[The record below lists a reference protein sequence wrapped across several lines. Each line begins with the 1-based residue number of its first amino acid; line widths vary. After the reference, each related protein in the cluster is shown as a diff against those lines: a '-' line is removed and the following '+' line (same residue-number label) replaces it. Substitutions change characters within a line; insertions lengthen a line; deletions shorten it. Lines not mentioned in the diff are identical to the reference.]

1 MRNIFQK
8 IVLTKHRLAWWVAG
22 QSQWGQSEE
31 KARALGQRG
40 RLWSTWEEPWGQ
52 AQKFWVLSRKSCA
65 YYFSI
70 QIINWFREKK
80 KISLPNPYSML
91 PTAYIYSSKH
101 SMLCLQHRRPRFD
114 PWVGKIAWRRAS
126 YIQPTPVFWPGE
138 SHGLAG
144 YSSWGH
150 RVRHYLATKPAP

>member
-80 KISLPNPYSML
+80 KSL
-91 PTAYIYSSKH
+91 H
-101 SMLCLQHRRPRFD
+101 
-114 PWVGKIAWRRAS
+114 
-126 YIQPTPVFWPGE
+126 PTPTPCCQLHTYIAASTVCCACNIGDPGLIPGLGRLPGGGHPTYNPLQYSGLENPMDLQATVHGVTE
-138 SHGLAG
+138 SDI
-144 YSSWGH
+144 
-150 RVRHYLATKPAP
+150 T